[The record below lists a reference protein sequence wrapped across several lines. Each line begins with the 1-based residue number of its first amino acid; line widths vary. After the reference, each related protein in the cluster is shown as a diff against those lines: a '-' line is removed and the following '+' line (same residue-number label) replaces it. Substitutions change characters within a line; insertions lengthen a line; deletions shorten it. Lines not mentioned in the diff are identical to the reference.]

1 MAKRPIPPTVSD
13 DQVRALL
20 ERYGCPMPFHAVRT
34 RFLGNIAS
42 PDSQVSPI
50 KMVEALWGGA
60 LPTFDN
66 LDAANELMGAL
77 IMGLWNRLTRHQE
90 RSVPFR
96 LTRIEVPATRQGL
109 EKLAMVRREELDGFI
124 EGLFGDREKID
135 LPERAH
141 KAVEVLADVRA
152 MAEATQEIAKDTS
165 KPAELADIAGTLG
178 HFREITRI
186 AELEIHAAVLSCTR
200 ARRQLLRTMTAARPV
215 FH

>member
-1 MAKRPIPPTVSD
+1 MPPPTASD

-42 PDSQVSPI
+42 PDLQVSPI
-50 KMVEALWGGA
+50 KMVEALWGSA
-60 LPTFDN
+60 LPAFDN

-90 RSVPFR
+90 RSAPFR
-96 LTRIEVPATRQGL
+96 LTRLDVPATRAGL
-109 EKLAMVRREELDGFI
+109 QKLSLVRREELDGFI

-165 KPAELADIAGTLG
+165 KPAELSDIVGTLG

-186 AELEIHAAVLSCTR
+186 AELEMHAAVLSCAR
-200 ARRQLLRTMTAARPV
+200 ARRQMLRTLTASRPV